1 MNVGSIVQVQTQS
14 GCVYEGVYRT
24 FSPNFQVALEMAHR
38 VDTPNDGPAGGV
50 AGSHANGG
58 GAGGDSHHHHSTNN
72 STFSGGSHTTTA
84 SSGGAAAGK
93 IAVESVVEVLI
104 FKPTDIVS
112 IVARDVDLDYATRD
126 TLPTDTAIS
135 ARCNGASSVWAEEK
149 ELEPWDSTNG
159 DDISLELDGN
169 SNGWD
174 ANEMFHKNETIYGV
188 QSTFDHSMSGYT
200 MQIQKKDTQDFK

>member
-1 MNVGSIVQVQTQS
+1 MNVGNIVQVQTLS
-14 GCVYEGVYRT
+14 GCIYEGVYRT

-38 VDTPNDGPAGGV
+38 VESPLDATM
-50 AGSHANGG
+50 NGG
-58 GAGGDSHHHHSTNN
+58 GEHHHTQHHSTSN
-72 STFSGGSHTTTA
+72 STANSTSSSPTNHNSSSSASGC
-84 SSGGAAAGK
+84 SSVVPK
-93 IAVESVVEVLI
+93 IAVDSVVEVLI
-104 FKPTDIVS
+104 FKPSDIVS
-112 IVARDVDLDYATRD
+112 IVAKDVDLQFATRD

-135 ARCNGASSVWAEEK
+135 ARCNGSSSWPDEK
-149 ELEPWDSTNG
+149 ELEPWDSTN

-188 QSTFDHSMSGYT
+188 QSTFDHAMTGYT